1 MLLVFFC
8 RCVVDRAGEGGLRD
22 RCVVSQVPQ
31 PARQLQSTVQATG
44 RSHQRHQTQNR
55 TSQGQLLLFHF
66 FEQIQGNKRI
76 FMLSVKVNF
85 AVYYKK
91 LRIIS

>member
-1 MLLVFFC
+1 MAYEIDVLSAKYLNLQDSCKVQYKRLDDLTNDTKLKTEQVKVSFC
-8 RCVVDRAGEGGLRD
+8 Y
-22 RCVVSQVPQ
+22 
-31 PARQLQSTVQATG
+31 
-44 RSHQRHQTQNR
+44 
-55 TSQGQLLLFHF
+55 FIF